1 MVFLGPSSGE
11 RQRDVFP
18 LPYLPECGVL
28 KRGLCRTVRRRVE
41 RRTAVNVTVN
51 KAIHSLNLLFA
62 GGEDFPRSTVEN
74 WVQLPLC
81 QKDTLSHILAV
92 VKDVGPP
99 NWLQAAQKP

>member
-1 MVFLGPSSGE
+1 
-11 RQRDVFP
+11 
-18 LPYLPECGVL
+18 
-28 KRGLCRTVRRRVE
+28 
-41 RRTAVNVTVN
+41 VNVTVN

-99 NWLQAAQKP
+99 QLVASGPEALSNLALALLCPWTWHHCRFRMERWLVSTWWAHCMSP